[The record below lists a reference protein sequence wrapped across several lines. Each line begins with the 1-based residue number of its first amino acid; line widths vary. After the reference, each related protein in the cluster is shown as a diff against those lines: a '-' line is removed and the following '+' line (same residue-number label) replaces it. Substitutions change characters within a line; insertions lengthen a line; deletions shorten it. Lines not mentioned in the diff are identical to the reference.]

1 MALVVAAVSEDGRD
15 AARWEVFGVTGNQQA
30 VFPGNPGDVNAPG
43 RPVVNALGAYWSH
56 DKTDDELGLVK
67 VSQDTHADCLGCA
80 VQSSTVAVLE
90 GVAIKTV
97 SDYHAVHSDSLVA
110 AVACGKQTVADV
122 AVAAT
127 DGLKKSADF
136 PAKECDKTCLRLLS
150 LCQNWLARPISLQRK
165 CNNLQAWN
173 FCMIIPHP
181 PPPPPPFFWR
191 STCIC

>member
-15 AARWEVFGVTGNQQA
+15 AGRWEVFGVTDNQQA
-30 VFPGNPGDVNAPG
+30 VFPGNPGEVNAPG

-136 PAKECDKTCLRLLS
+136 PAEATLLGEKTVV
-150 LCQNWLARPISLQRK
+150 WETHAALQRLH
-165 CNNLQAWN
+165 LQRGFAACLEDG
-173 FCMIIPHP
+173 FQADCL
-181 PPPPPPFFWR
+181 
-191 STCIC
+191 SY